1 MEGRKSSLLNLFKKK
16 TIMKQDKY
24 LYFNT
29 PAQSSVVIT
38 PVGSDTLT
46 FTAVK
51 TGAFGNL
58 ISVTVAEAGSD
69 SEVAISVSGNAITI
83 NIGTA
88 NDMGVDNIATAYA
101 VDAAGPNAARAL
113 ATLAVSGTAHISAA
127 VAQTFLA
134 GGDVSVCFPASS
146 IAGMAPI
153 SDTAL
158 GVYFKSL
165 YNFDGIDYTSGEEVI
180 SDFVD
185 LTINSN
191 HDHKGVMTEICE
203 TLNSPQGGYGFITI
217 ADSGSTNPVVDASFI
232 HPDVTAS
239 AKTIA
244 ASIA

>member
-1 MEGRKSSLLNLFKKK
+1 MTK
-16 TIMKQDKY
+16 DKY

-29 PAQSSVVIT
+29 PAQATVQIT
-38 PVGSDTLT
+38 PKGSDTLD

-58 ISVTVAEAGSD
+58 ISVAIALAGTD
-69 SEVAISVSGNAITI
+69 SEVNIVVVGNAITI
-83 NIGTA
+83 NVGTA
-88 NDMGVDNIATAYA
+88 DDMGADNIETAYNASAAA
-101 VDAAGPNAARAL
+101 VAL
-113 ATLAVSGTAHISAA
+113 ATVVRGSGDVAHIDG
-127 VAQTFLA
+127 VTAQTFLA

-146 IAGMAPI
+146 LAGMAPI
-153 SDTAL
+153 DDTSL

-165 YNFDGIDYTSGEEVI
+165 YNFDGIDYTSGAEVT
-180 SDFVD
+180 SDLLD

-203 TLNSPQGGYGFITI
+203 TLTSPQGGYGFITV
-217 ADSGSTNPVVDASFI
+217 ADSGSANPVVDASFI

>member
-1 MEGRKSSLLNLFKKK
+1 MTK
-16 TIMKQDKY
+16 DKY

-29 PAQSSVVIT
+29 PAQAT
-38 PVGSDTLT
+38 FAQGGALGEGT

-51 TGAFGNL
+51 TGAAGNL
-58 ISVTVAEAGSD
+58 INIAIVEAVPDSAVAVT
-69 SEVAISVSGNAITI
+69 VSGNAISI
-83 NIGTA
+83 KIGTA
-88 NDMGVDNIATAYA
+88 NDMTMNDIKTAYDSVPAA
-101 VDAAGPNAARAL
+101 VAL
-113 ATLAVSGTAHISAA
+113 ATLTKHSTSNTAITAA
-127 VAQTFLA
+127 VAATFLA

-146 IAGMAPI
+146 LAGMAPI
-153 SDTAL
+153 DDTSL

-165 YNFDGIDYTSGEEVI
+165 YNFDGIDYTSGAEVI
-180 SDFVD
+180 SDLLD

-203 TLNSPQGGYGFITI
+203 TLTSPQGGYGFITV
-217 ADSGSTNPVVDASFI
+217 ADSGSANPVVDASFI